1 MTLKNFLHESLRA
14 NNHSLH
20 SDTEEKIAAYLDLL
34 RQWNRIH
41 NLTAIRKMEES
52 VLLHIIDSLSIRQY
66 LHGNHIIDVGTGA
79 GLPGIPLALACPE
92 KQIFLLDS
100 NSKKTRFLSQVMYEL
115 NLPNVEVVHSRVEKF
130 TPLQKFDSILSRAFS
145 SIEVMLKST
154 EHLLAEQG
162 QFLAMKGV
170 YPQAELQ
177 AIQPPFSVAGVHK
190 LLIKGLDAERHLV
203 CVRRS

>member
-1 MTLKNFLHESLRA
+1 M
-14 NNHSLH
+14 
-20 SDTEEKIAAYLDLL
+20 IA
-34 RQWNRIH
+34 
-41 NLTAIRKMEES
+41 
-52 VLLHIIDSLSIRQY
+52 
-66 LHGNHIIDVGTGA
+66 
-79 GLPGIPLALACPE
+79 
-92 KQIFLLDS
+92 
-100 NSKKTRFLSQVMYEL
+100 
-115 NLPNVEVVHSRVEKF
+115 
-130 TPLQKFDSILSRAFS
+130 ILSRAFS